1 MQNLVAFLGGMA
13 TMGFLLAG
21 LFFFRFWKRTK
32 DSLFAKFG
40 IAFWLLAANQAFIN
54 VSGIAREDLSW
65 VYSLRILAFVM
76 LIYGIV
82 GKNIGQKNH
91 GPRLHRGP

>member
-1 MQNLVAFLGGMA
+1 MQDVAVFLGGMA

-21 LFFFRFWKRTK
+21 LFFFRFWVRTK

-54 VSGIAREDLSW
+54 VSGIPREDLSW
-65 VYSLRILAFVM
+65 AYILRILAFAM

-82 GKNIGQKNH
+82 GKNLSQKSTT
-91 GPRLHRGP
+91 

>member
-1 MQNLVAFLGGMA
+1 MQDLAVFLGGMA

-40 IAFWLLAANQAFIN
+40 IAFWLLAANQAVID
-54 VSGIAREDLSW
+54 VSGIPSESLSW
-65 VYSLRILAFVM
+65 AFGLRILAFAM

-91 GPRLHRGP
+91 GPGLHRGP